1 MYERNNAPAPG
12 GGLGLAAVVVGAV
25 LGAAALLL
33 STKQGQRILEQA
45 GIRAD
50 DWKAQAAATL
60 AETREKVVSSVE
72 SDSAPDDFPNGPGPQ
87 VRQNL

>member
-1 MYERNNAPAPG
+1 MQEHNDSPMP
-12 GGLGLAAVVVGAV
+12 GGLGLAAIVVGAV

-33 STKQGQRILEQA
+33 STKPGQRILEQA
-45 GIRAD
+45 GLRAD

-72 SDSAPDDFPNGPGPQ
+72 SDSSSSDTSNAPGPQ
-87 VRQNL
+87 VRKNL